1 MTIIRRFSPFS
12 EIDTLHRQMNRLF
25 DEITTWDNIN
35 PEVIK
40 PAIELIDNENSLTL
54 RAKIAGVNKKDL
66 DITVTREQVKIS
78 GEYRHNHE
86 NKDKGYYVSE
96 FNYGKFERI
105 VSLPVAV
112 QNDQVSANY
121 TDGILT
127 LILPKV
133 EEVKNKVFKVSLDD
147 SKQSALEAEVKQQ
160 NNQDNNQ

>member
-66 DITVTREQVKIS
+66 DITVTREEVKIS

-96 FNYGKFERI
+96 FSYGKFERTI
-105 VSLPVAV
+105 QLPIAV
-112 QNDQVSANY
+112 QNDQVTADY

-127 LILPKV
+127 LNLPKV
-133 EEVKNKVFKVSLDD
+133 EEVKNKVFKVNLAQD
-147 SKQSALEAEVKQQ
+147 SQPSLEAES
-160 NNQDNNQ
+160 N